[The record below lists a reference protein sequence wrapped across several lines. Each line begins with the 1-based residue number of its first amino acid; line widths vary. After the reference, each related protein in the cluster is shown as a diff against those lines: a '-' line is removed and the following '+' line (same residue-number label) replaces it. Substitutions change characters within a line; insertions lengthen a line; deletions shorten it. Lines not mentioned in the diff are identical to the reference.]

1 MTLHFALR
9 PDNGTNL
16 YPPRRLWWPIR
27 LNWQIKTLLPVALVL
42 VNGLL
47 LFVLVTLTLQDP
59 ARNQVLAV
67 GVAGAVVICAV
78 LFMVL
83 AVVIHRPM
91 LELQHKIAQVRAGD
105 LFVNVELCRPQR

>member
-1 MTLHFALR
+1 M
-9 PDNGTNL
+9 
-16 YPPRRLWWPIR
+16 R

-42 VNGLL
+42 LNGLL

-59 ARNQVLAV
+59 LRNSVLAV
-67 GVAGAVVICAV
+67 AIAGAVAICAV

-91 LELQHKIAQVRAGD
+91 LELQSQDCPGA
-105 LFVNVELCRPQR
+105 